1 MLQHHV
7 NPITE
12 LVNKAIGQPVLH
24 LLEQAGFHPHDKTNP
39 IPDYVVMSVIV
50 TVVIVGLALLL
61 KRRLS
66 VDRPGAAQQIA
77 ELLMTNPL
85 KMGLRDLLDENAGHH
100 GRQYMSMVGTVAVF
114 ILVSNLISVFP
125 IFVSPTA
132 AHPVPF
138 ACAVVT
144 FCYFN
149 WQGIRAHGALGYLK
163 HFCGPVW
170 WLSPLIFV
178 VEIISTTLR
187 LLSLTVRLWA
197 NMLSSELI
205 YVIFLGL
212 LMQPAIYFYQKLPA
226 VGIALGI
233 FPATIPIAFVLLHV
247 FVAVMQTFVFTLLP
261 SVYLGMATSHEH

>member
-1 MLQHHV
+1 MQAHHV

-12 LVNKAIGQPVLH
+12 FVNRLIGQPVLH
-24 LLEQAGFHPHDKTNP
+24 ALEKAGFHVHDQANP
-39 IPDYVVMSVIV
+39 IPDHVVMSVIV
-50 TVVIVGLALLL
+50 ATVIMALALWLR
-61 KRRLS
+61 RRLS

-77 ELLMTNPL
+77 EFLMTNPL
-85 KMGLRDLLDENAGHH
+85 KMGVRDLLDENAGHH
-100 GRQYMSMVGTVAVF
+100 GRHYISMVGTVAVF
-114 ILVSNLISVFP
+114 ILVSNLISVIP

-138 ACAVVT
+138 ACALVT

-163 HFCGPVW
+163 HFCGSVW
-170 WLSPLIFV
+170 WLAPLILP

-187 LLSLTVRLWA
+187 MLSLTVRLWA

-212 LMQPAIYFYQKLPA
+212 LLKPALFVYDKIPA
-226 VGIALGI
+226 LGIALGI
-233 FPATIPIAFVLLHV
+233 FPATIPIAFVLLHI
-247 FVAVMQTFVFTLLP
+247 FVAVIQTFVFTLLP
-261 SVYLGMATSHEH
+261 AVYLGIATSQEH